1 MPMTCRKA
9 IFLCVMFFCLFMVVT
24 WMHRQDQSG
33 QKIRIPT
40 ERFWR
45 QTVLSKSFWNREQ
58 QLLDFAY
65 NSILNSAHSDGDSV
79 IELPDWLND
88 TGPLDSCAPDHRIPM
103 QVPDYNTLPERF
115 QDFLLHMRCRSYPL
129 LINQPHVCDE
139 NPFLLLVVK
148 SLTSHFDRRQAIRET
163 WGRAGVLANHT
174 VAVVFL
180 LGNTIPSDHQPDLQ
194 ELLVHEAALHR
205 DILQWDYRDTFFNL
219 TVKEVLFLRWFNQH
233 CPHARFV
240 LKGDD
245 DVLVNTPQIMELLQ
259 NMSDSRVKDFFIG
272 DVIKNASPHRNL
284 KLKYSVPESV
294 YVGSYPPYA
303 GGGGYLFS
311 GELAFRLYTT
321 SQQVALYPIDDVYI
335 GMCLQKLGVVPQ
347 KHSGFRTFGI
357 DKKHRD
363 NPCVYRGLML
373 VHSLTPQEMLSVWPW
388 IIHPELDCQ

>member
-1 MPMTCRKA
+1 MPMSRRKTSV
-9 IFLCVMFFCLFMVVT
+9 LCVIFFCLFMVVT
-24 WMHRQDQSG
+24 WKHGKDQSG

-40 ERFWR
+40 ERFWQ

-58 QLLDFAY
+58 QLLDFMHS
-65 NSILNSAHSDGDSV
+65 SILNPAHSDGNSV
-79 IELPDWLND
+79 FELPDWLND
-88 TGPLDSCAPDHRIPM
+88 TGPLDRCVPDHRVPM
-103 QVPDYNTLPERF
+103 QVPDYNTLPQRF

-139 NPFLLLVVK
+139 KPFLLLVVK
-148 SLTSHFDRRQAIRET
+148 SLTPHFDRRQAIRET

-174 VAVVFL
+174 VAAVFL
-180 LGNTIPSDHQPDLQ
+180 LGSTLPSDNQPDLQ
-194 ELLVHEAALHR
+194 GLLLHEAALHR
-205 DILQWDYRDTFFNL
+205 DILQWDYRDTFLNL
-219 TVKEVLFLRWFNQH
+219 TVKEVLFLQWFNQH
-233 CPHARFV
+233 CPHTRFV

-245 DVLVNTPQIMELLQ
+245 DVFVNTPRIMELLQ
-259 NMSDSRVKDFFIG
+259 NVSDSRVEDFFIG
-272 DVIKNASPHRNL
+272 DVIRNASPLRDL

-294 YVGSYPPYA
+294 FVGSYPPYA

-311 GELAFRLYTT
+311 GELAFHLYTA

-335 GMCLQKLGVVPQ
+335 GMCLQKLGLVPQ

-357 DKKHRD
+357 EQKHRD

-373 VHSLTPQEMLSVWPW
+373 VHSLTPQEMLNIWPW